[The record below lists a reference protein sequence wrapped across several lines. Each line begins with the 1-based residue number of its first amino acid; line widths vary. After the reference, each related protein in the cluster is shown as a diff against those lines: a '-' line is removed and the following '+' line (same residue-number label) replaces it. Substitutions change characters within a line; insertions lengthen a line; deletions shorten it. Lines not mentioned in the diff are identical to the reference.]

1 MINIGSRSRAP
12 WVIEFGK
19 PSTRENLV
27 MTSPYVRSY
36 VRTDF
41 AGRGKR
47 KRILPL
53 SPREFCPLLFQ
64 KPLEMID
71 KSESVNW
78 PNIWWILGATIW
90 LLRGLWV
97 ISRGKTHANK
107 FLGEKYPAQKKTS
120 LITYNADKSLTPLY
134 VGEKVSNSSEVWEKI
149 FPYTN

>member
-41 AGRGKR
+41 PGRGKR
-47 KRILPL
+47 KPILPL

-64 KPLEMID
+64 KLLEMID

-107 FLGEKYPAQKKTS
+107 FLGEKYPAEKKTS

-134 VGEKVSNSSEVWEKI
+134 VGEKVSNFSEVWEKI